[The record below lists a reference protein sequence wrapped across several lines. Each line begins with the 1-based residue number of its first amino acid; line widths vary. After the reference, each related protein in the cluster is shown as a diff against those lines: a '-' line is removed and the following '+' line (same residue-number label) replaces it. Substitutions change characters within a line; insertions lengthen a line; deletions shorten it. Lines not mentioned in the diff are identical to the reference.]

1 MPRLLH
7 YSDIENV
14 YDDPDRVSRLAG
26 LIAALDGD
34 DALVTGTGD
43 NTAPGVLSLV
53 ERGRQSL
60 DFFRAVDAD
69 LETFGNHDFDYGPDA
84 TRDLVADSP
93 QEWVSANV
101 RDEDGDRF
109 GAEAGVVP
117 WTVREVAD
125 DRIGFVGLTDP
136 ATRSLNPEAVDLG
149 FDDPLP
155 AARRAID
162 HLRGEGVDYLVALSH
177 LGQGDDD
184 LAGLDFDAV
193 LGGHVHSERAAVVDG
208 TLLTRPGQNGHVLL
222 EVDLGPDAGEA
233 ADVPRADTLATGP
246 TASVRRHAV
255 ADLGDPAAGDPRV
268 AGGGPVRTLADA
280 LRGRVADAGLN
291 ETVAEADE
299 PLDRAQETVVAG
311 ECRIGNFVADAYRWA
326 ADTDV
331 ALQNSGGLRSGPPL
345 SGAVTMADL
354 ISVLPFEEPI
364 VIAEVSGTDLRSIL
378 AEISGSVVDFGEPG
392 WRHGHVSGVEVVW
405 DPDGESVRSVTVG
418 GEPLDE
424 ERYYTLATPEY
435 LLHSDHEFPTLDE
448 HHRAGESGIQHEV
461 VADYAREFGVA
472 AEIEGRMRVADTPT
486 ASAETGST
494 DPG

>member
-26 LIAALDGD
+26 LIAALDGP

-60 DFFRAVDAD
+60 DFFRAVGTD

-84 TRDLVADSP
+84 TRELVADSP

-101 RDEDGDRF
+101 RDEAGERF

-117 WTVREVAD
+117 WTIREVAG

-136 ATRSLNPEAVDLG
+136 ATRSLNPEATDLG
-149 FDDPLP
+149 FDDPIP
-155 AARRAID
+155 AARQAID
-162 HLRGEGVDYLVALSH
+162 HLRSEGVEYLVALSH
-177 LGQGDDD
+177 LGQGDDE
-184 LAGLDFDAV
+184 LAELDFDAI
-193 LGGHVHSERAAVVDG
+193 LGGHVHSERAEVVNG

-222 EVDLGPDAGEA
+222 EIELDPDEA
-233 ADVPRADTLATGP
+233 DESATADADTDTDASTAT
-246 TASVRRHAV
+246 VRRHAV
-255 ADLGDPAAGDPRV
+255 ADLGAPDADDPRV
-268 AGGGPVRTLADA
+268 AAGSPLRSLADA
-280 LRGRVADAGLN
+280 LRGRVADAGLH
-291 ETVAEADE
+291 ETVAEAAE

-326 ADTDV
+326 AGTDA

-345 SGAVTMADL
+345 AGAVTMADL
-354 ISVLPFEEPI
+354 ISVLPFEETI

-378 AEISGSVVDFGEPG
+378 AESSGSVVDFGEPG

-405 DPDGESVRSVTVG
+405 EPDGESVRSVTVG
-418 GEPLDE
+418 GEPLDDD
-424 ERYYTLATPEY
+424 RYYTLATPEY

-461 VADYAREFGVA
+461 VADYAREFGVT
-472 AEIEGRMRVADTPT
+472 AEVEGRMRVAEEPADSVR
-486 ASAETGST
+486 ADVADSE
-494 DPG
+494 

>member
-26 LIAALDGD
+26 LIATLDGD
-34 DALVTGTGD
+34 DTLVTGTGD

-60 DFFRAVDAD
+60 DFFRAVGTD

-84 TRDLVADSP
+84 TRALVADSP

-101 RDEDGDRF
+101 RDEDGERF
-109 GAEAGVVP
+109 GAQQGVVP
-117 WTVREVAD
+117 WTIREVAG

-136 ATRSLNPEAVDLG
+136 TTQSLNPEAVDLG
-149 FDDPLP
+149 FDDPVP
-155 AARRAID
+155 AARRAIGR
-162 HLRGEGVDYLVALSH
+162 LREEGVDFLVALSH

-184 LAGLDFDAV
+184 LAALDFDAI
-193 LGGHVHSERAAVVDG
+193 LGGHVHSERSEVVTG

-222 EVDLGPDAGEA
+222 EVDLDPDEG
-233 ADVPRADTLATGP
+233 DTP
-246 TASVRRHAV
+246 SVRRHAV
-255 ADLGDPAAGDPRV
+255 ADLGDPEADDPRV
-268 AGGGPVRTLADA
+268 ASGSPLRSLADA

-291 ETVAEADE
+291 ETVAEAPE

-326 ADTDV
+326 AGTDT

-345 SGAVTMADL
+345 AGAVTMADL
-354 ISVLPFEEPI
+354 ISVLPFEERI
-364 VIAEVSGTDLRSIL
+364 VIAEVSGTDLRAIL

-405 DPDGESVRSVTVG
+405 DPDGESVREVTVG

-461 VADYAREFGVA
+461 VADYAREFGVT
-472 AEIEGRMRVADTPT
+472 AEIDGRMRVADGAVDAVT
-486 ASAETGST
+486 A
-494 DPG
+494 DPADSE